1 MDIGLF
7 MLTLSLLASLASI
20 FKLNS
25 TPNFLIGYRTK
36 QSMSNDQN
44 WRFAQKNFFPISF
57 IFVLIVIL
65 FNRNGFIGEEVYTVL
80 CLVVYMLAAVVTE
93 YMLYKKNRK

>member
-7 MLTLSLLASLASI
+7 MITLSFLASLASI

-25 TPNFLIGYRTK
+25 SPNFLIGYRTK
-36 QSMSNDQN
+36 RSMADNQN
-44 WRFAQKNFFPISF
+44 WKFAQKTFFPISF
-57 IFVLIVIL
+57 IFILIVIL
-65 FNRNGFIGEEVYTVL
+65 FNRNGLLGDGAYTIL
-80 CLVVYMLAAVVTE
+80 CLVVYMLAALLTE